1 MTPCSVA
8 HMAELAVLQVVGSEP
23 EAEIIISLLRSEGI
37 QAIAQKTN
45 FAVGLAD
52 ASSSG
57 AGPREILAH
66 EENLARAREVLE
78 QQPPI

>member
-1 MTPCSVA
+1 MS
-8 HMAELAVLQVVGSEP
+8 ELVVLDVVGSEP
-23 EAEIIISLLRSEGI
+23 EAEIILSLLRTEGI

-57 AGPREILAH
+57 AGPREILVH
-66 EENLARAREVLE
+66 EENLERARQVLE
-78 QQPPI
+78 EQPPV

>member
-1 MTPCSVA
+1 VS
-8 HMAELAVLQVVGSEP
+8 ELVVLDVVGSEP
-23 EAEIIISLLRSEGI
+23 EAEIIISLLRTEGI

-57 AGPREILAH
+57 AGPREILVH
-66 EENLARAREVLE
+66 EENLERAKRVLAE
-78 QQPPI
+78 QPPV

>member
-1 MTPCSVA
+1 MS
-8 HMAELAVLQVVGSEP
+8 ELVVLDVVGSEP
-23 EAEIIISLLRSEGI
+23 EAEIILSLLRTEGI

-57 AGPREILAH
+57 AGPREILVH
-66 EENLARAREVLE
+66 EENLDRARQIIEE
-78 QQPPI
+78 QPPV

>member
-1 MTPCSVA
+1 
-8 HMAELAVLQVVGSEP
+8 MANELAVLEVVGSEP
-23 EAEIIISLLRSEGI
+23 EAEIVLALLRSEGI

-57 AGPREILAH
+57 AGPREILVH
-66 EENLARAREVLE
+66 EENLARAREILE
-78 QQPPI
+78 DQPSV

>member
-1 MTPCSVA
+1 MS
-8 HMAELAVLQVVGSEP
+8 ELVVLDVVGSEP
-23 EAEIIISLLRSEGI
+23 EAEIILSLLRTEGI

-57 AGPREILAH
+57 AGPREILVH
-66 EENLARAREVLE
+66 EENLERARTVLE
-78 QQPPI
+78 EQPPV

>member
-1 MTPCSVA
+1 VS
-8 HMAELAVLQVVGSEP
+8 ELVVLDVVGSEP
-23 EAEIIISLLRSEGI
+23 EAEIIISLLRTEGI

-57 AGPREILAH
+57 AGPREILVH
-66 EENLARAREVLE
+66 EENLERARQIIEE
-78 QQPPI
+78 QPPV

>member
-1 MTPCSVA
+1 MS
-8 HMAELAVLQVVGSEP
+8 ELVVLDVVGSEP
-23 EAEIIISLLRSEGI
+23 EAEIILSLLRTEGI

-57 AGPREILAH
+57 AGPREILVH
-66 EENLARAREVLE
+66 EENLERARQIIEE
-78 QQPPI
+78 QPPV